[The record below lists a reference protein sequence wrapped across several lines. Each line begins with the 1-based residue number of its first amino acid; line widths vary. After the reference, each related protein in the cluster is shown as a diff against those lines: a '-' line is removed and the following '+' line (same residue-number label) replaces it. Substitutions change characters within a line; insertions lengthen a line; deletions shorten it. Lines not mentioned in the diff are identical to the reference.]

1 MNGKKKWW
9 QNFTVVAGVLVLV
22 AISLA
27 VVFDRYFEG
36 GQPVKNLSYSELLT
50 SVAHRNVKDITVDGE
65 SVEGHFRGS
74 GANTGKGASFRANI
88 VRSESFWKSLEA
100 SGADINVLP
109 VNPAGGAFSGCFSFM
124 FLVFLIFMFLQQF
137 RGGGGMGGPPAKLF
151 NFGDR
156 ERYFEPKT
164 VNVTFDDVAG
174 LEEVKQELSEIVEY
188 LKNPERFKKLG
199 ARIPR
204 GILLSGDPGNGKTL
218 LARAVAGEA
227 SCGFFSIS
235 GSDFIEIFV
244 GVGASRVR
252 KLFERARKKSP
263 CIVFIDEIDAVGRK
277 RGSGMSGANDERDQ
291 TLNQLLAEMDGF
303 STQPGAVIVLAATNR
318 PDVLD
323 NALLRPGRFDRKV
336 EVPHPDISSRE
347 KILKVHSKGVPL
359 DEDVD
364 LEILS
369 RGTPGFS
376 GADLQNLVNEAA
388 LNAAR
393 GKKKR
398 VSMQDFEAAQDKII
412 LGTAR
417 GSMIRTDEER
427 EKTAYHEAG
436 HTLINVLLPQSDPFH
451 KVTIIPRGRA
461 LGVSVSLPAR
471 DVYSKCPEELRA
483 RIMIAFGGMAAEKL
497 KYNKAET
504 GVASDLEQATRVA
517 RTMVEYY
524 GMSDMGPM
532 SFSHKLREQWH
543 FSEAV
548 SAKIDA
554 AAEKILQDTYDEAAA
569 MLKEHSDKLEL
580 LAQKLL
586 EKETLFA
593 SEVYQ
598 LLGIEPREFVSFV
611 DRSHPE
617 EPSEDDSSEDED
629 GLVAAS

>member
-1 MNGKKKWW
+1 
-9 QNFTVVAGVLVLV
+9 
-22 AISLA
+22 
-27 VVFDRYFEG
+27 
-36 GQPVKNLSYSELLT
+36 
-50 SVAHRNVKDITVDGE
+50 
-65 SVEGHFRGS
+65 
-74 GANTGKGASFRANI
+74 
-88 VRSESFWKSLEA
+88 
-100 SGADINVLP
+100 
-109 VNPAGGAFSGCFSFM
+109 
-124 FLVFLIFMFLQQF
+124 
-137 RGGGGMGGPPAKLF
+137 
-151 NFGDR
+151 
-156 ERYFEPKT
+156 
-164 VNVTFDDVAG
+164 
-174 LEEVKQELSEIVEY
+174 
-188 LKNPERFKKLG
+188 
-199 ARIPR
+199 
-204 GILLSGDPGNGKTL
+204 
-218 LARAVAGEA
+218 
-227 SCGFFSIS
+227 
-235 GSDFIEIFV
+235 
-244 GVGASRVR
+244 
-252 KLFERARKKSP
+252 
-263 CIVFIDEIDAVGRK
+263 
-277 RGSGMSGANDERDQ
+277 MSGANDERDQ